1 MGAMTLWLLFLP
13 LLLFPVHD
21 GACAEEPLQI
31 ATIEADPETYHLRD
45 VTLHGRVHDLQVLD
59 PYFQPSGTACSGA
72 YLFTL
77 EDETGFIQVAV
88 LGVCGMPAIR
98 SPEVN
103 EGETILLR
111 AVIHAPGR
119 FGYSYSL
126 EGLRRPGSS
135 SAPLHA
141 VAKQI
146 HKSVEP

>member
-1 MGAMTLWLLFLP
+1 
-13 LLLFPVHD
+13 LFPAPD
-21 GACAEEPLQI
+21 RARAEEPIQI

-45 VTLHGRVHDLQVLD
+45 VILHGRVHDLQVLD
-59 PYFQPSGTACSGA
+59 PYFQPSGTACIGA

-88 LGVCGMPAIR
+88 LGVCGMPAFR
-98 SPEVN
+98 PPEVN
-103 EGETILLR
+103 EGETILLK

-141 VAKQI
+141 VAKEI
-146 HKSVEP
+146 RKSDEP

>member
-1 MGAMTLWLLFLP
+1 MTLWVLLLP
-13 LLLFPVHD
+13 LLLFFPAFD
-21 GACAEEPLQI
+21 RARAEEPIQI
-31 ATIEADPETYHLRD
+31 ATIEADPDTYHLRD
-45 VTLHGRVHDLQVLD
+45 VTLHGRVHDLQLLD
-59 PYFQPSGTACSGA
+59 PYFQPSGTACTGA

-88 LGVCGMPAIR
+88 LGVCGMPAFR
-98 SPEVN
+98 PPEVN
-103 EGETILLR
+103 EGETILLK

-141 VAKQI
+141 VAKEI
-146 HKSVEP
+146 RKSSE

>member
-1 MGAMTLWLLFLP
+1 MSLY
-13 LLLFPVHD
+13 LLLTLLLVLPIHD
-21 GACAEEPLQI
+21 QARAEEPVQI
-31 ATIEADPETYHLRD
+31 ATIESDPDTYHLRD
-45 VTLHGRVHDLQVLD
+45 VILHGRVHDLQLLD
-59 PYFQPSGTACSGA
+59 PYFQPSGTACTGA

-88 LGVCGMPAIR
+88 LGVCGLPALR
-98 SPEVN
+98 SPEVS
-103 EGETILLR
+103 EGETILLK

-141 VAKQI
+141 VAKEI
-146 HKSVEP
+146 HKSSE